1 MLELRA
7 IDVRYGKIQVLRE
20 VALQV
25 AAGEVVALVGANSA
39 GKTTTLR
46 TILGLKELVRGE
58 IMVDGTPVQSLS
70 TPDRMRHGLVLV
82 PEGRQVF
89 TRFSVQ
95 ENLHMG
101 AYNRP
106 DRNKID
112 GEFDAIFEL
121 FPRLLERRTQKAGSM
136 SGGEQQMLAIGRGL
150 MAKPRYL
157 LLDEPTLGLAPIMV
171 DAIAD
176 AIRKLAAQGM
186 TVLVSE
192 QNAAFAFDIS
202 DRAYV
207 IESGRISLEGASAE
221 LRQSA
226 EVQRLYLG
234 A

>member
-1 MLELRA
+1 
-7 IDVRYGKIQVLRE
+7 
-20 VALQV
+20 
-25 AAGEVVALVGANSA
+25 
-39 GKTTTLR
+39 
-46 TILGLKELVRGE
+46 LKELVRGE
-58 IMVDGTPVQSLS
+58 ILVDGTSVQNLS

-89 TRFSVQ
+89 TRFSVE
-95 ENLHMG
+95 ENLRMG

-106 DRNKID
+106 DRNRID
-112 GEFDAIFEL
+112 GELDAIFEL
-121 FPRLLERRTQKAGSM
+121 FPRLSERRTQKAGSM

-150 MAKPRYL
+150 MARPRYL

-171 DAIAD
+171 DAIVE
-176 AIRKLAAQGM
+176 AIRKLAKQGM

-207 IESGRISLEGASAE
+207 IESGRISLSGVSAA
-221 LRQSA
+221 LRQSSD
-226 EVQRLYLG
+226 VQRLYLG